1 MTLTKKTDHV
11 IEAKDNLV
19 EQFKK
24 SPKMQAFIAAFAD
37 QVQDLEDAFFEVF
50 EERWIDTAVG
60 VQLDGLGAIVGE
72 DREGRGDDE
81 YRLAIKA
88 RIQINFSE
96 ATPEDMLLAL
106 TNFYAATYELVE
118 TNYASF
124 VIRFVDEWVEGTDPD
139 PVDFLNL
146 LNQING
152 AGIAAWFQYVGYD
165 DDDVFTFASG
175 DTVEASTT
183 QGWADDPLW
192 VAMRNTVVN
201 DAAQYSSDRITW
213 TTKSITTNTWQDII
227 ACSRLRKFIGFSNDG
242 TNRAIETGDGS
253 SWSALTP
260 DTAAWIDAVWSPEL
274 RIAVAIDTDKVTT
287 WDGVGFRTYSITSKT
302 WKAIAWSPTLGKFC
316 AVDGSKAVLLSSDG
330 VTWTDVVGQSG
341 TWTDVCWSEELS
353 LFVAV
358 ASSGTKA
365 VQTSPDGEN
374 WTIRTVAGNSW
385 QTVVW
390 SAYHGMFIAMG
401 TSSGQYMYSA
411 DGITWTI
418 VSTGKSW
425 RVNEVVEFGG
435 QFLGVG
441 TSGGL
446 DTTVYSDDGH
456 FWEENIGATAD
467 DWDTVAHG
475 IMSGGVM
482 SEITG
487 G

>member
-1 MTLTKKTDHV
+1 
-11 IEAKDNLV
+11 
-19 EQFKK
+19 
-24 SPKMQAFIAAFAD
+24 
-37 QVQDLEDAFFEVF
+37 
-50 EERWIDTAVG
+50 
-60 VQLDGLGAIVGE
+60 
-72 DREGRGDDE
+72 
-81 YRLAIKA
+81 
-88 RIQINFSE
+88 
-96 ATPEDMLLAL
+96 
-106 TNFYAATYELVE
+106 
-118 TNYASF
+118 
-124 VIRFVDEWVEGTDPD
+124 
-139 PVDFLNL
+139 
-146 LNQING
+146 
-152 AGIAAWFQYVGYD
+152 
-165 DDDVFTFASG
+165 VFTFASG
-175 DTVEASTT
+175 DAVEASTT

-192 VAMRNTVVN
+192 LALRATASLDPSQRSV
-201 DAAQYSSDRITW
+201 DRITW
-213 TTKSITTNTWQDII
+213 TTDPITQNTWKDIA
-227 ACSRLRKFIGFSNDG
+227 ACPRLRKFIGFSSDG
-242 TNRAIETGDGS
+242 TNRAIETDDGDN
-253 SWSALTP
+253 WSALNP
-260 DTAAWIDAVWSPEL
+260 GSQPWSHAVWSPEL
-274 RIAVAIDTDKVTT
+274 RLLVAIATDKVVTY
-287 WDGVGFRTYSITSKT
+287 DGVTFNTYSVTNKT
-302 WKAIAWSPTLGKFC
+302 WTGLCWSPTLGKFC